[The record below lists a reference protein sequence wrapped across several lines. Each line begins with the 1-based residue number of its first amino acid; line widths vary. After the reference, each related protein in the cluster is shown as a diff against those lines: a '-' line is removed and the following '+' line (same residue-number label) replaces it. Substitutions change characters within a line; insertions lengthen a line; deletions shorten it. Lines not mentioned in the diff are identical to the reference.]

1 MITRVAFFIDGFNLY
16 HSLKEYAPDCR
27 WLNLRKLC
35 ETYINP
41 QKEYITDIYYFSA
54 LATHKSVDNIYK
66 HQKYIARLKAEN
78 IIPILGK
85 FKRKDKICPVC
96 KSAFISHEEKQT
108 DVNIALKIVA
118 EGILGKYDTGILVSG
133 DTDMIPAIQ
142 TIKILG
148 LPVRIG
154 VLFPLGRKT
163 KELENYADFS
173 IKIKEKEL
181 RASLFEAST
190 SPQGWVPVK

>member
-1 MITRVAFFIDGFNLY
+1 M
-16 HSLKEYAPDCR
+16 
-27 WLNLRKLC
+27 
-35 ETYINP
+35 
-41 QKEYITDIYYFSA
+41 
-54 LATHKSVDNIYK
+54 
-66 HQKYIARLKAEN
+66 
-78 IIPILGK
+78 
-85 FKRKDKICPVC
+85 
-96 KSAFISHEEKQT
+96 
-108 DVNIALKIVA
+108 
-118 EGILGKYDTGILVSG
+118 GKYDTGILVSG